1 MKYFT
6 KEAKK
11 KKDRRMRKSDVVDTT
26 TVAGTGAGIGA
37 TGYGVHKLHEGTQQ
51 AGRIK
56 AGPSV
61 FLYGGARHGASGGFE
76 AQSRAWMEALKRKG
90 VQVT

>member
-6 KEAKK
+6 KLAK

-26 TVAGTGAGIGA
+26 TVVGTGAGIGVS
-37 TGYGVHKLHEGTQQ
+37 GYGAHKMIESTQQ
-51 AGRIK
+51 KGRIK

-76 AQSRAWMEALKRKG
+76 AQSRAWMEALQRKG
-90 VQVT
+90 IQVT

>member
-6 KEAKK
+6 KIAKK
-11 KKDRRMRKSDVVDTT
+11 KNRRMRKADVVDTT

-37 TGYGVHKLHEGTQQ
+37 AGYGAHKMTESTAQS
-51 AGRIK
+51 GRLK

-61 FLYGGARHGASGGFE
+61 FIYGGARQGASGGFE
-76 AQSRAWMEALKRKG
+76 AQSRA
-90 VQVT
+90 

>member
-6 KEAKK
+6 KIAK
-11 KKDRRMRKSDVVDTT
+11 KKDRRMRKADVVDSTT
-26 TVAGTGAGIGA
+26 IAGTGAGVGA
-37 TGYGVHKLHEGTQQ
+37 TGYGAHKMVESTQQ
-51 AGRIK
+51 KGRIK

-61 FLYGGARHGASGGFE
+61 FIYGGAREGASGGFE

-90 VQVT
+90 IQVQ